1 MILSP
6 KHFYQIASGAF
17 TVILCKETSFISTT
31 VAATK
36 PEFIYS
42 TTESIKQATTIG
54 EMSTTIAPNSNETT
68 AATGTTILINETTVT
83 RSVSYPLN
91 QENVLT
97 LN

>member
-1 MILSP
+1 MILLP

-42 TTESIKQATTIG
+42 TTESIKQATTAPTNIG
-54 EMSTTIAPNSNETT
+54 KMSTTIETT
-68 AATGTTILINETTVT
+68 AATGKTILINETTV
-83 RSVSYPLN
+83 PD
-91 QENVLT
+91 Q
-97 LN
+97 

>member
-17 TVILCKETSFISTT
+17 TVILCKETSFISIT

-42 TTESIKQATTIG
+42 TTESIKRATTALTNIG
-54 EMSTTIAPNSNETT
+54 EMSTTI
-68 AATGTTILINETTVT
+68 ETTVPDQYHIPCT
-83 RSVSYPLN
+83 KKMS
-91 QENVLT
+91 
-97 LN
+97 